1 MYDWDVG
8 DPSTNTWLLLVQAYQ
23 ASRRVVE
30 AELGRYRIT
39 LGQFHILMLLA
50 SSKAPLS
57 PGEIASYLFRE
68 RHTTSERLTRM
79 EKAGYVKKNRSQEDE
94 RMVRVEITPEGKE
107 LLYQLLPRLA
117 YSRHVTA
124 SFLSEGGNGQLNSF
138 LRGVRDRSLE
148 ILGERLVPLP
158 STTFDPSGLRTY
170 LGALRKDVQPDKPER
185 SVVE

>member
-8 DPSTNTWLLLVQAYQ
+8 DPCTNTWLLLVQAYQ

-57 PGEIASYLFRE
+57 PGEIASFLFRE
-68 RHTTSERLTRM
+68 KHTTSERLTRM

-107 LLYQLLPRLA
+107 FLYQLLPKLA
-117 YSRHVTA
+117 YSRYVTA
-124 SFLSEGGNGQLNSF
+124 SFRSGEGNGQLNSF
-138 LRGVRDRSLE
+138 LRGVRDRSME
-148 ILGERLVPLP
+148 ILGERLMPLP
-158 STTFDPSGLRTY
+158 STTFDPSGLRTF
-170 LGALRKDVQPDKPER
+170 LGSLSKDVHLGKPER
-185 SVVE
+185 SAVE

>member
-50 SSKAPLS
+50 SSEAPLS

-79 EKAGYVKKNRSQEDE
+79 EKAGYVKKNRSQADE
-94 RMVRVEITPEGKE
+94 RMVRVEITPKGKE
-107 LLYQLLPRLA
+107 FLYQLLPRLV

-124 SFLSEGGNGQLNSF
+124 SFRGEEGNTQLNSF
-138 LRGVRDRSLE
+138 LRGVRDRSLQ
-148 ILGERLVPLP
+148 ILGERLMPLS

-170 LGALRKDVQPDKPER
+170 LGSLRNDVQLDGADGSIIE
-185 SVVE
+185 